1 VPKRKISKKELKELK
16 QPDQFVDF
24 WSRASASVGAWASAN
39 TRALVV
45 GVTALATVIVG
56 AVVLSQVSQ
65 HRASTAAE
73 GLDRVQK
80 IAAADLLL
88 PGATAPDDGLPHLG
102 SVREQLEAALK
113 ELDSRFAGHGPLA
126 AEAGLVRGRLLL
138 DLDRAPE
145 AVSTFQAL
153 LGDKL
158 DARLRFLAREGL
170 GYAYEREGKLAEA
183 RSTFTQLADDGARAG
198 LEGFYKDRALY
209 QQARLSEVQSNPA
222 EATRL
227 YHEVLDKFP
236 TTSLRDEITNRIAAL
251 EMK

>member
-1 VPKRKISKKELKELK
+1 MPKHKISKKELK

-24 WSRASASVGAWASAN
+24 WSRTSSSVGAWASAN
-39 TRALVV
+39 MRALVV
-45 GVTALATVIVG
+45 GVTALATVVVG

-65 HRASTAAE
+65 HRASAATE
-73 GLDRVQK
+73 ALDRVQK
-80 IAAADLLL
+80 IAAAEVQA
-88 PGATAPDDGLPHLG
+88 PGATAPDDGLPHLAT
-102 SVREQLEAALK
+102 VRDQTQAALK
-113 ELDSRFAGHGPLA
+113 ELDDHFGSGRGPLA

-138 DLDRAPE
+138 DLDRAAE
-145 AVSTFQAL
+145 SASTFQGL
-153 LGDKL
+153 LDGKL

-170 GYAYEREGKLAEA
+170 GYAYERQGKLAEA
-183 RSTFTQLADDGARAG
+183 QSTFSQLGDDASRAG

-209 QQARLSEVQSNPA
+209 QQARLAEVRSNPA

>member
-1 VPKRKISKKELKELK
+1 VPKRKVSKKELK

-24 WSRASASVGAWASAN
+24 WTRTTTSVSEWVAAN
-39 TRALVV
+39 MRALVV

-65 HRASTAAE
+65 HRASSAAE
-73 GLDRVQK
+73 ALDRVQK
-80 IAAADLLL
+80 IAAAEV
-88 PGATAPDDGLPHLG
+88 PAPAATPPEDGLPHLPT
-102 SVREQLEAALK
+102 VREQLAAALK
-113 ELDSRFAGHGPLA
+113 EWEAHFSPGRGPLA
-126 AEAGLVRGRLLL
+126 GEAGLVRARLLF

-145 AVSTFQAL
+145 AASAFQAL
-153 LGDKL
+153 LDDKL
-158 DARLRFLAREGL
+158 DLRLRFLAREGL
-170 GYAYEREGKLAEA
+170 GYAYERQGKLAEA
-183 RSTFTQLADDGARAG
+183 QSTFAQLGEDAARGG

-209 QQARLSEVQSNPA
+209 HQARLAEIRSNPA
-222 EATRL
+222 DATRL

>member
-1 VPKRKISKKELKELK
+1 MPKHKISKKELK

-24 WSRASASVGAWASAN
+24 WTRTSASVSEWVSTN
-39 TRALVV
+39 MRALVV
-45 GVTALATVIVG
+45 GVTALGTVIVG

-65 HRASTAAE
+65 HRASNAAE
-73 GLDRVQK
+73 ALDRVQK
-80 IAAADLLL
+80 IAAAEVLA
-88 PGATAPDDGLPHLG
+88 PGVTAPDDGLPHLAT
-102 SVREQLEAALK
+102 VRDQLNAALK
-113 ELDSRFAGHGPLA
+113 ELDAQFSPGRGPLA

-145 AVSTFQAL
+145 AAATFQGL
-153 LGDKL
+153 VDGKL
-158 DARLRFLAREGL
+158 DLRLRFLAREGL
-170 GYAYEREGKLAEA
+170 GYAYERQGKLAEA
-183 RSTFTQLADDGARAG
+183 QSTFAQLGEDASRGG

-209 QQARLSEVQSNPA
+209 QQARLAEVRSNPA
-222 EATRL
+222 EATKL

>member
-1 VPKRKISKKELKELK
+1 MPKRKISKRELK

-24 WSRASASVGAWASAN
+24 WSRTSASVGAWASSN
-39 TRALVV
+39 MRALVV
-45 GVTALATVIVG
+45 GVTALATVVVG
-56 AVVLSQVSQ
+56 AVVLSQVSL
-65 HRASTAAE
+65 HRASTAGE

-80 IAAADLLL
+80 IAAADILT
-88 PGATAPDDGLPHLG
+88 PGATAPDDGLPHLE
-102 SVREQLEAALK
+102 SVRDQDEAALK
-113 ELDSRFAGHGPLA
+113 ELDARFAAGHGALS
-126 AEAGLVRGRLLL
+126 AEAGLVRARLLL
-138 DLDRAPE
+138 DLGRAPE
-145 AVSTFQAL
+145 AASTFQAL

-170 GYAYEREGKLAEA
+170 GYAYERQGKLAEA

-198 LEGFYKDRALY
+198 LDGFYKDRALY
-209 QQARLSEVQSNPA
+209 QQARLSELQSNPA

-236 TTSLRDEITNRIAAL
+236 TTSLRDEITDRIAAL

>member
-1 VPKRKISKKELKELK
+1 VPKRKISKKELK

-24 WSRASASVGAWASAN
+24 WTRASNSVGAWASAN
-39 TRALVV
+39 MRALVV

-65 HRASTAAE
+65 HRASSAAE
-73 GLDRVQK
+73 ALDRVQR
-80 IAAADLLL
+80 IAAADV
-88 PGATAPDDGLPHLG
+88 PAAGATAPDDGLPHLAT
-102 SVREQLEAALK
+102 VRDQDQAALK
-113 ELDSRFAGHGPLA
+113 ELDAKFSGHGPLA
-126 AEAGLVRGRLLL
+126 SEAAVVRGRLLL

-145 AVSTFQAL
+145 AATTFQGL

-158 DARLRFLAREGL
+158 DARLQFMAREGL
-170 GYAYEREGKLAEA
+170 AYAYERQGKLAEA
-183 RSTFTQLADDGARAG
+183 QSTFAQLGDDASRAG

-209 QQARLSEVQSNPA
+209 QQARLAEVRSNPKD
-222 EATRL
+222 ATRL

-236 TTSLRDEITNRIAAL
+236 STSLRDEITNRIAAL